1 MGLYLDN
8 ASTTPLLP
16 EVKDFIINNL
26 DTFGNPNSSHK
37 IGDRAKDIIDYSA
50 EKVANLINTNAENII
65 FTSGGSAS
73 NTLAIKGFSE
83 AMQHSKIL
91 YSPTCHKSIIEV

>member
-65 FTSGGSAS
+65 FTSGEQYFSHKRFFRS
-73 NTLAIKGFSE
+73 NATF
-83 AMQHSKIL
+83 
-91 YSPTCHKSIIEV
+91 

>member
-37 IGDRAKDIIDYSA
+37 IGDRAKDIIDYGDIPTT
-50 EKVANLINTNAENII
+50 LI
-65 FTSGGSAS
+65 
-73 NTLAIKGFSE
+73 
-83 AMQHSKIL
+83 
-91 YSPTCHKSIIEV
+91 

>member
-50 EKVANLINTNAENII
+50 EKVANLIITIVLII
-65 FTSGGSAS
+65 ILNSCGSGS
-73 NTLAIKGFSE
+73 NTLALKGF
-83 AMQHSKIL
+83 
-91 YSPTCHKSIIEV
+91 